1 MMTLEQALRHP
12 ETAIVDVRTPA
23 EFSGGSVPGAVNIP
37 LHLLPLRFEE
47 FRAAPA
53 LVMCCASG
61 ARSGQATSFLKQ
73 QGFQNVF
80 NAGSWFN
87 LI

>member
-1 MMTLEQALRHP
+1 MTLEQALQHP
-12 ETAIVDVRTPA
+12 ETAIVDVRTPS
-23 EFSGGSVPGAVNIP
+23 EFSNGSVPGSVNIP
-37 LHLLPLRFEE
+37 LHILPHRFEE
-47 FRAAPA
+47 FRTASA
-53 LVMCCASG
+53 LVLCCASG
-61 ARSGQATSFLKQ
+61 GRSGQATNFLKQ